1 MKLKYYLGGL
11 GIGIIVIAIVMGI
24 ALSGKKETLSDEE
37 IIERAEVLGMVMEGE
52 LGPDREDPEQENNSE
67 DPGTTQES
75 QPNGEGEG
83 DGGQDRGEDNE
94 GDSGQDRG
102 EDNGDD
108 SSQEP
113 DEELDSESQDSE
125 IVQQPSGEDG
135 GVVELEIKEGEFS
148 DVISKK
154 LYQAGLIPDAE
165 KFNTYMTQKGV
176 DDSLRIGVHLIPM
189 GASADEII
197 DILKARPQ

>member
-1 MKLKYYLGGL
+1 MKLKYYLRGL
-11 GIGIIVIAIVMGI
+11 GIGIIGTAIVMGI

-37 IIERAEVLGMVMEGE
+37 IIERAEVLGMVMEGK

>member
-1 MKLKYYLGGL
+1 MKLKYYLRGL
-11 GIGIIVIAIVMGI
+11 GIGIIGTAIVMGI

-154 LYQAGLIPDAE
+154 LYQAGLIPDTE

>member
-1 MKLKYYLGGL
+1 MKLKYYLRGL
-11 GIGIIVIAIVMGI
+11 GIGIIGTAIVMGI

-83 DGGQDRGEDNE
+83 DG
-94 GDSGQDRG
+94 GQDRG

>member
-1 MKLKYYLGGL
+1 MKLKYYLRGL
-11 GIGIIVIAIVMGI
+11 GVGVICTAIIMGI

-83 DGGQDRGEDNE
+83 DG
-94 GDSGQDRG
+94 GQDRG

>member
-1 MKLKYYLGGL
+1 MKLKYYLRGL
-11 GIGIIVIAIVMGI
+11 GIGIIGTAIVMGI

-37 IIERAEVLGMVMEGE
+37 IIERAEVLGMVMEGK

-83 DGGQDRGEDNE
+83 DSGQDRGEDNE

>member
-1 MKLKYYLGGL
+1 MKLKYYLRGL
-11 GIGIIVIAIVMGI
+11 GIGIIGTAIVMGI

-52 LGPDREDPEQENNSE
+52 LVPDREDPEQENNSE

>member
-1 MKLKYYLGGL
+1 MKLKYYLRGL
-11 GIGIIVIAIVMGI
+11 GIGIIGTAIVMGI

-165 KFNTYMTQKGV
+165 KFNT
-176 DDSLRIGVHLIPM
+176 
-189 GASADEII
+189 
-197 DILKARPQ
+197 

>member
-1 MKLKYYLGGL
+1 
-11 GIGIIVIAIVMGI
+11 
-24 ALSGKKETLSDEE
+24 
-37 IIERAEVLGMVMEGE
+37 MVMEGE

-83 DGGQDRGEDNE
+83 DG
-94 GDSGQDRG
+94 GQDRG

>member
-1 MKLKYYLGGL
+1 MKLKYYLRGL
-11 GIGIIVIAIVMGI
+11 GIGIIGTAIVMGI

-102 EDNGDD
+102 EDNWDD

>member
-1 MKLKYYLGGL
+1 MKLKYYLRGL
-11 GIGIIVIAIVMGI
+11 GIGIIGTAIVMGI

-94 GDSGQDRG
+94 GDSG
-102 EDNGDD
+102 
-108 SSQEP
+108 QEP

>member
-1 MKLKYYLGGL
+1 MKLKYYLRGL
-11 GIGIIVIAIVMGI
+11 GIGIIGTAIVMGI

-37 IIERAEVLGMVMEGE
+37 IIERAEVLGMVMEGK

-125 IVQQPSGEDG
+125 IVQQPSGEHG

>member
-1 MKLKYYLGGL
+1 MKLKYYLRGL
-11 GIGIIVIAIVMGI
+11 GIGIIGTAIVMGI

-52 LGPDREDPEQENNSE
+52 LGPDRENPEQENNSE

-83 DGGQDRGEDNE
+83 DG
-94 GDSGQDRG
+94 GQDRG

>member
-1 MKLKYYLGGL
+1 MKLKYYLRGL
-11 GIGIIVIAIVMGI
+11 GIGIIGTAIVMGI

-67 DPGTTQES
+67 APGTTPES
-75 QPNGEGEG
+75 QPSGEGEG
-83 DGGQDRGEDNE
+83 DGSQDGGED
-94 GDSGQDRG
+94 D
-102 EDNGDD
+102 EDDG
-108 SSQEP
+108 SQEP
-113 DEELDSESQDSE
+113 DEELDGESQDSE

-135 GVVELEIKEGEFS
+135 GVVEIEIREGEFS

-176 DDSLRIGVHLIPM
+176 DDSLRIGVHLIPT

>member
-1 MKLKYYLGGL
+1 MKLKYYLRGL
-11 GIGIIVIAIVMGI
+11 GIGIIGTAIVMGI

-83 DGGQDRGEDNE
+83 DGGQDRGEDK
-94 GDSGQDRG
+94 
-102 EDNGDD
+102 GDD

>member
-1 MKLKYYLGGL
+1 MKLKYYLRGL
-11 GIGIIVIAIVMGI
+11 GIGIIGTAIVMGI

-37 IIERAEVLGMVMEGE
+37 IIERAEVLGMVMEGK

-197 DILKARPQ
+197 DIL

>member
-1 MKLKYYLGGL
+1 MKLKYYLRGL
-11 GIGIIVIAIVMGI
+11 GIGIIGTASVMGI